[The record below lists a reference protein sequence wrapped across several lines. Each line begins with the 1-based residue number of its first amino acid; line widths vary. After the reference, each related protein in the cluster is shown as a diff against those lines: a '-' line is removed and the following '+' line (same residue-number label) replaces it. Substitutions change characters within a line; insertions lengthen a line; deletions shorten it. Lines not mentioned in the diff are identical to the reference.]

1 MQLKYLA
8 IMESVPGCLI
18 VQTVLNQQCSNK
30 LISVTLLK
38 LLLSFSDVPIE
49 VSFFYMIFQTFIITL
64 VEGDTLVD
72 DVPRVKKFCTWTKCV
87 ITVHQP
93 TQA

>member
-49 VSFFYMIFQTFIITL
+49 VSFFLYDISDFYNNI
-64 VEGDTLVD
+64 GGG
-72 DVPRVKKFCTWTKCV
+72 RY
-87 ITVHQP
+87 
-93 TQA
+93 AG